1 MGGIVESI
9 FGGGG
14 GGGQAAPTSTTV
26 NNSNLPPY
34 LQPYVE
40 NMLNATQA
48 QIYGTDAQGNL
59 NSTFK
64 PYVPYS
70 SNPADYVASASP
82 MMQQSYSTAA
92 NLQTPGQYDAA
103 SQMANMSGL
112 GALAT
117 TMPAGAY
124 GQMGA
129 GYGSSAANL
138 APQAQQYGQN
148 AANIG
153 TAGGM
158 GYGSMG
164 AQAGQNAANIGTTGG
179 MRYGNQGAQ
188 AGQTAGAIGTAGG
201 MGYGSMGAQA
211 GQQGAGYGALGTQ
224 QGLSYGQNA
233 QNPYSVQSYMNPYIQ
248 ATLAPA
254 LALQNQQFGMQ
265 NVQNQSQ
272 ATQQGAFGGGRS
284 AVMQGLNQQNQDL
297 AQNQLVSN
305 AYNQAYNT
313 ANQNMQN
320 AASLGMQGA
329 GLGIQGQNAAMQGA
343 GLGLQGV
350 NAAIA
355 GQQANI
361 QGANTGLAGVNA
373 GIQGQQAAMQGA
385 GLGLQGTNTAMQ
397 GQQAGLAGLQQAGSL
412 YGQGMQGA
420 QVGLQGVGAQ
430 QAGYGQLG
438 QQASNLANIGGQQ
451 LGATE
456 NIAQLQNTLGS
467 QQQQQQQNI
476 INQQV
481 QNYAT
486 AQQYPYMQLG
496 MLSNMIHGL
505 PTQASTTQ
513 QYQALP
519 TTAQQMMGAGIGAL
533 GAYKAFGS

>member
-1 MGGIVESI
+1 MGGLINLITGDS
-9 FGGGG
+9 GSKSSA
-14 GGGQAAPTSTTV
+14 QPTSTTV
-26 NNSNLPPY
+26 SNSNLPPY

-70 SNPADYVASASP
+70 SNPEDYVAGASP
-82 MMQQSYSTAA
+82 MMKQSYSTAA

-103 SQMANMSGL
+103 SQMANLSGL
-112 GALAT
+112 GSLAT
-117 TMPAGAY
+117 TMPAGMY
-124 GQMGA
+124 
-129 GYGSSAANL
+129 
-138 APQAQQYGQN
+138 
-148 AANIG
+148 
-153 TAGGM
+153 
-158 GYGSMG
+158 
-164 AQAGQNAANIGTTGG
+164 
-179 MRYGNQGAQ
+179 
-188 AGQTAGAIGTAGG
+188 
-201 MGYGSMGAQA
+201 
-211 GQQGAGYGALGTQ
+211 GQQGYNAGQSGMQSGM
-224 QGLSYGQNA
+224 SYGRNA
-233 QNPYSVQSYMNPYIQ
+233 TDPNAVASYMNPYIQ
-248 ATLAPA
+248 NTLAPA

-265 NVQNQSQ
+265 NVQNQGQ

-284 AVMQGLNQQNQDL
+284 AVMQGLNQQNQML
-297 AQNQLVSN
+297 AQNQLVGN

-329 GLGIQGQNAAMQGA
+329 GLGIQGAQA
-343 GLGLQGV
+343 GLQGV
-350 NAAIA
+350 N
-355 GQQANI
+355 
-361 QGANTGLAGVNA
+361 
-373 GIQGQQAAMQGA
+373 
-385 GLGLQGTNTAMQ
+385 
-397 GQQAGLAGLQQAGSL
+397 
-412 YGQGMQGA
+412 
-420 QVGLQGVGAQ
+420 AQ

-476 INQQV
+476 INQAV

-519 TTAQQMMGAGIGAL
+519 TTAQQLMGAGIGAL
-533 GAYKAFGS
+533 GAYKAFGT

>member
-1 MGGIVESI
+1 MPAGYVAAGVVGSQVLGSVLGGGGS
-9 FGGGG
+9 GGGG
-14 GGGQAAPTSTTV
+14 GGGSSQPTGTTV
-26 NNSNLPPY
+26 TNTNIPAY
-34 LQPYVE
+34 AQPYVE

-48 QIYGTDAQGNL
+48 QIYGTDANGNL
-59 NSTFK
+59 NTTFK
-64 PYVPYS
+64 PYTPYS
-70 SNPADYVASASP
+70 TNPSDYVAGASP

-117 TMPAGAY
+117 TMPAGMY
-124 GQMGA
+124 
-129 GYGSSAANL
+129 
-138 APQAQQYGQN
+138 
-148 AANIG
+148 
-153 TAGGM
+153 
-158 GYGSMG
+158 
-164 AQAGQNAANIGTTGG
+164 
-179 MRYGNQGAQ
+179 
-188 AGQTAGAIGTAGG
+188 
-201 MGYGSMGAQA
+201 
-211 GQQGAGYGALGTQ
+211 GQQGYNAGRLGVQ

-233 QNPYSVQSYMNPYIQ
+233 TDPNAVASYMNPYIQ
-248 ATLAPA
+248 NTLAPA

-284 AVMQGLNQQNQDL
+284 AVMQGLNQQNQAL
-297 AQNQLVSN
+297 AQNQLVGN

-329 GLGIQGQNAAMQGA
+329 GLGIQGAQA
-343 GLGLQGV
+343 GLQGV
-350 NAAIA
+350 A
-355 GQQANI
+355 
-361 QGANTGLAGVNA
+361 
-373 GIQGQQAAMQGA
+373 
-385 GLGLQGTNTAMQ
+385 
-397 GQQAGLAGLQQAGSL
+397 
-412 YGQGMQGA
+412 
-420 QVGLQGVGAQ
+420 AQ

-476 INQQV
+476 INQDV

-496 MLSNMIHGL
+496 MLSNMLHGL
-505 PTQASTTQ
+505 PMQSATTQ
-513 QYQALP
+513 SYQALP

>member
-1 MGGIVESI
+1 MGGVVSAI

-14 GGGQAAPTSTTV
+14 GGGGSAQPTSTTV

-48 QIYGTDAQGNL
+48 QIYGTDENGNL

-70 SNPADYVASASP
+70 NNPADYVAGASP
-82 MMQQSYSTAA
+82 MMEQSYSTAA
-92 NLQTPGQYDAA
+92 NLQTPSQYGTA
-103 SQMANMSGL
+103 SQMAQGAGL
-112 GALAT
+112 GSLAT
-117 TMPAGAY
+117 TMPAGMY
-124 GQMGA
+124 
-129 GYGSSAANL
+129 
-138 APQAQQYGQN
+138 
-148 AANIG
+148 
-153 TAGGM
+153 
-158 GYGSMG
+158 
-164 AQAGQNAANIGTTGG
+164 
-179 MRYGNQGAQ
+179 
-188 AGQTAGAIGTAGG
+188 
-201 MGYGSMGAQA
+201 
-211 GQQGAGYGALGTQ
+211 GQQGYNAGRVGMQ

-233 QNPYSVQSYMNPYIQ
+233 TDPNAVASYMNPYLQ

-297 AQNQLVSN
+297 AQNQLVGN

-329 GLGIQGQNAAMQGA
+329 GMGIQGA
-343 GLGLQGV
+343 
-350 NAAIA
+350 
-355 GQQANI
+355 
-361 QGANTGLAGVNA
+361 
-373 GIQGQQAAMQGA
+373 
-385 GLGLQGTNTAMQ
+385 
-397 GQQAGLAGLQQAGSL
+397 QAGLAGI
-412 YGQGMQGA
+412 
-420 QVGLQGVGAQ
+420 GAQ
-430 QAGYGQLG
+430 QAGYAGLG
-438 QQASNLANIGGQQ
+438 TQAANLANIGGQQ

-476 INQQV
+476 INQAV

-486 AQQYPYMQLG
+486 AQQYPFMQLG

-513 QYQALP
+513 NYQALP
-519 TTAQQMMGAGIGAL
+519 TTAQQLMGAGIGAL